1 VTVSNRTPS
10 ADAGPAPAAGGTL
23 YVVATPIGNLGD
35 VTLRALEVLRTVP
48 LVAAE
53 DTRLTRRLFERHAIA
68 IATRLTSYHARSG
81 AGRRGELLDHLRS
94 GRDVALVTDAGTPA
108 VSDPGEDLVRA
119 WVAEG
124 GQVVAIP
131 GASAVL
137 AAVVASGVA
146 GARWSFEGFL
156 PRGGRTR
163 RERLARIAID
173 QRGTIL
179 FEAPGR
185 VAATL
190 DDLVAACGPDRPG
203 AVCRELTKLHESIV
217 RGSLVDL
224 ARSVHDGAI
233 PPRGEFVIVV
243 GSIEGV
249 ASTPEARAAAGLSSA
264 AAVAAAR
271 ADVDRL
277 VAEGVA
283 RGDAARRVS
292 ASTGVPRRQ
301 IYGTGDGA

>member
-1 VTVSNRTPS
+1 VTVSNRPPS
-10 ADAGPAPAAGGTL
+10 ADAGPEPAAGGTL

-53 DTRLTRRLFERHAIA
+53 DTRLTRRLLQRHA

-173 QRGTIL
+173 ERGTVL

-185 VAATL
+185 VAPTL

-224 ARSVHDGAI
+224 ARSVHEGVI
-233 PPRGEFVIVV
+233 PARGEFVVIV

-249 ASTPEARAAAGLSSA
+249 RATAEAPAAAGVSSTA
-264 AAVAAAR
+264 ALAAAR

-292 ASTGVPRRQ
+292 ASTGIPRRQ